1 VAQLSV
7 AAVVLVPVGVW
18 ALRKDPVYLLCGL
31 CPALLISA
39 IVLTTTGSYPFWHL
53 PLLSALAIA
62 AGTAIP
68 ELRRLARRLVP
79 VARGVVRGSMVVA
92 AGLLA
97 AGGLTGAAGGAV
109 YIADHGADASRW
121 ARGVLTALPRGA
133 QVVAPWSAYAALRAT
148 QELEHRRGD
157 VTVTLAHHWP
167 TDAADLRRA
176 RGYLVGMDVGA
187 TPVPSGWRLV
197 RVGPQGVVDRK
208 GITGLSFAGR
218 LLGDLQ
224 YKAQAYL
231 VERSNAGVGARAY
244 NR

>member
-1 VAQLSV
+1 
-7 AAVVLVPVGVW
+7 
-18 ALRKDPVYLLCGL
+18 VYLLCGL

-62 AGTAIP
+62 AGTATL
-68 ELRRLARRLVP
+68 ELRRLVRRFVP
-79 VARGVVRGSMVVA
+79 AARGAVRGSMVVA

-97 AGGLTGAAGGAV
+97 AGGLTGAVGGVA
-109 YIADHGADASRW
+109 YIGDHGPDASRW
-121 ARGVLTALPRGA
+121 ARRVLAALPRGT
-133 QVVAPWSAYAALRAT
+133 QVVAPWSAYAALRGT

-157 VTVTLAHHWP
+157 VTVALAHHWP
-167 TDAADLRRA
+167 TDASDVRRA
-176 RGYLVGMDVGA
+176 RGYLVAMDVGP
-187 TPVPSGWRLV
+187 TPVPAGVRLV
-197 RVGPQGVVDRK
+197 RVGPPGLVDRK

-218 LLGDLQ
+218 LLGDFQ
-224 YKAQAYL
+224 YTAQAYL